1 MPPGSRTVD
10 YRKTVAATAGAAL
23 LAAVAAGVFDL
34 PGIITAFTPA
44 RVVYGAALFISDQL
58 RWGAGAAAACLAL
71 VAVGAFRRWWRERLA
86 DALATITP
94 GRWLAA
100 LAAVA
105 LALRLAYAFTA
116 APPFVSDE
124 ACYDRVT
131 RSLLAGGGY
140 AEAGVPTAYWPVGY
154 PLFIAPLYLLG
165 HFHPFVVILAQAVL
179 GAGTAVLVTAL
190 AEAAAFD
197 RAAARAAGLTVALLP
212 SQIGYA
218 SRFFPQVLCAFL
230 VVLAAFVVIRYGRWW
245 AGGVAGAI
253 LGYATL
259 VVPVAAALWGA
270 IIISDVF
277 CGRPWRRV
285 ITRALC
291 AAAVAA
297 AIVTPWAI
305 RNYRVLGAFV
315 PFATNGGINLWM
327 GNNARASGA
336 YRFPLTMENPVYIAG
351 GEVAQDRT
359 GRRLALHYMVE
370 ERDRALLL
378 MVPKFLYL
386 YGSDVSAFQYEG
398 EARGVSPLAAARAWK
413 ARLAQI
419 MYAAFV
425 VAAVIGLGRRKGFF
439 RRGPAGVAPCA
450 VFVWPALLTVAYLLF
465 FGGERFHFPMVP
477 LLAVFAGA
485 ALMPLRG
492 RDAAKPGR
500 EGVPVGE
507 GDGRTTVLKGLEDA

>member
-1 MPPGSRTVD
+1 MPPTSRTAD
-10 YRKTVAATAGAAL
+10 YRKTVAAGAGAVV
-23 LAAVAAGVFDL
+23 LAAVAAGAFDL

-44 RVVYGAALFISDQL
+44 RVVYGAALFLSDQL

-71 VAVGAFRRWWRERLA
+71 VAAGVFRKPWRERLA
-86 DALATITP
+86 DALAAIPP

-140 AEAGVPTAYWPVGY
+140 AEGGVPTAYWPIGY
-154 PLFIAPLYLLG
+154 PLFIAPLYVLG
-165 HFHPFVVILAQAVL
+165 RFHPFVVILAQAVL

-197 RAAARAAGLTVALLP
+197 RAAARAAGLAVAVLP

-218 SRFFPQVLCAFL
+218 SRIFPQVLCAFL
-230 VVLAAFVVIRYGRWW
+230 VVLAAFIVIRYGRWW

-259 VVPVAAALWGA
+259 VVPVAATLGVAVFVT
-270 IIISDVF
+270 DVL

-285 ITRALC
+285 IARALC
-291 AAAVAA
+291 AAAVATA
-297 AIVTPWAI
+297 VIMPWAV

-315 PFATNGGINLWM
+315 PFATNGGANLWM
-327 GNNARASGA
+327 GNNPRASGA

-359 GRRLALHYMVE
+359 GRRLALRFMTE

-398 EARGVSPLAAARAWK
+398 EARGESPLAAARGWK
-413 ARLAQI
+413 ARLAQL

-425 VAAVIGLGRRKGFF
+425 VAGVIGLGRRKGFF
-439 RRGPAGVAPCA
+439 RPGPAGVAPAA
-450 VFVWPALLTVAYLLF
+450 VFIWPALLTVAYLFF

-477 LLAVFAGA
+477 FLAVFAGA
-485 ALMPLRG
+485 ALMPPG
-492 RDAAKPGR
+492 RDAVKSGR
-500 EGVPVGE
+500 ESERVSGE
-507 GDGRTTVLKGLEDA
+507 EGGAPVLKGRKDV